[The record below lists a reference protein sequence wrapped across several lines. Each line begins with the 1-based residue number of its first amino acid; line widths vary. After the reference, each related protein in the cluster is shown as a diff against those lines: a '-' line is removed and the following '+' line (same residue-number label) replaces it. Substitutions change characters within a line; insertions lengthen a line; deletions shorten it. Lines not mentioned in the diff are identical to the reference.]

1 MPTCCSSSSAA
12 VTSTTARSSPPTG
25 PSPNGA
31 RSFQTPP
38 ASSPW
43 SIAWST
49 TPRSSPSRAN
59 PIASR
64 KPRNEPTSVR
74 ANAAKPSHEQSL
86 EPAATHH
93 PPQDFDLL
101 DDLRDRI
108 WAHYGVQL
116 LDQYREQYGPADS
129 DHTHHTTH
137 NPSL

>member
-43 SIAWST
+43 STAWST
-49 TPRSSPSRAN
+49 TRRSSPSRAN

-64 KPRNEPTSVR
+64 RLRNEPSSAH
-74 ANAAKPSHEQSL
+74 ANDAKPSHEQSL
-86 EPAATHH
+86 ECAAAHH
-93 PPQDFDLL
+93 PPQHSGLLDTGAELL
-101 DDLRDRI
+101 DDLRDLI
-108 WAHYGVQL
+108 WAHYGLQL
-116 LDQYREQYGPADS
+116 LDQYREQYGPADR
-129 DHTHHTTH
+129 D
-137 NPSL
+137 

>member
-1 MPTCCSSSSAA
+1 EVGYLSYSNRHADLLFEVVAA

-64 KPRNEPTSVR
+64 KLRNEPTSVR
-74 ANAAKPSHEQSL
+74 ANAAKPSHDQNL
-86 EPAATHH
+86 KWVAA
-93 PPQDFDLL
+93 
-101 DDLRDRI
+101 
-108 WAHYGVQL
+108 
-116 LDQYREQYGPADS
+116 
-129 DHTHHTTH
+129 
-137 NPSL
+137 